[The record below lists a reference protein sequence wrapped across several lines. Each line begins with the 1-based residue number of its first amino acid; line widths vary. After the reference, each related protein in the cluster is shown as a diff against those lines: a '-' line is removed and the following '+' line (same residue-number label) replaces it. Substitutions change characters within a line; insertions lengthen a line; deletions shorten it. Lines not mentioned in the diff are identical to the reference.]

1 MLTLLQQRKTLLEV
15 RQISVLVEFGTSNHH
30 HSRTPS
36 QKIND
41 PEKQQYNR
49 FLQPN
54 KQKQYL

>member
-41 PEKQQYNR
+41 PEKQ
-49 FLQPN
+49 
-54 KQKQYL
+54 